1 MACAI
6 ELCPLDFRSPSA
18 WRLNMANFT
27 LPLNLSNKRD
37 MEAFFHAID
46 DPATRAGVSAAA
58 LPAGA
63 AELIKMVDDQDFQ
76 NRAVPLGRKVLQYRR
91 EVASGMRAPDDQFTK
106 TVIKEGADLKLDLTT
121 RYPAAMQLLTQYG
134 ELQQGQMLAGINA
147 GWAVANTEA
156 VVNAAVWANVAAV
169 TNVAVAAAAVAV
181 VAAVVA

>member
-1 MACAI
+1 MSNI
-6 ELCPLDFRSPSA
+6 TLPLDFSSKR
-18 WRLNMANFT
+18 
-27 LPLNLSNKRD
+27 NL
-37 MEAFFHAID
+37 EAFFHVID
-46 DPATRAGVSAAA
+46 DPATRANVSNAA

-76 NRAVPLGRKVLQYRR
+76 SRAVPLGKKVLQYQR

-106 TVIKEGADLKLDLTT
+106 TVTQEGEDLKHDLTA
-121 RYPAAMQLLTQYG
+121 RYPAAMQLLADYG
-134 ELQQGQMLAGINA
+134 QLQQGHMVAGINA